1 MQNNQNKKNLVFTT
15 KIGKI
20 SLLFFLLITLIPI
33 IGIGYYLIDTNKKS
47 IQNLKSNGLEQNLR
61 LKKKIIDENFDN
73 YYKLLKSLST
83 SNKNTAILKYF
94 SDAFQNDS
102 LTLNEFIKS
111 NKWQKI
117 SDNYCSDL
125 GNFKDYFSLY
135 DILLLDMKG
144 NVLYSV
150 TKEDD
155 LGRNVITGKYKNT
168 RFAESYTKTIADGK
182 MHFTDFERYEPS
194 NNNISSFLS
203 DILLDKDGKKIGVIF
218 IQIASE
224 SITKLVTG
232 KIKTI
237 KNIDHFII
245 GKDLIMRTESL
256 LDSSKNALITKVENE
271 QTLLWKKEH
280 INNNLDDNPQ
290 ATIYTGRKGYEV
302 LGLHSN
308 FNILNKQF
316 ALITEI
322 STEELFSSIRNQ
334 QVVAISIIVLL
345 VIILFVII
353 AFLINS
359 LISPIIFIS
368 EWAEEIVNG
377 DIRNKHIQIKYSDEI
392 SLLTLNFQKV
402 VLSFIDH
409 SKFAQD
415 IAKGDF
421 SRNVDIRG
429 ENDILSIAL
438 NDMIQTFRSVVVQTE
453 KIAGGNYNF
462 KYNLLSKNDTL
473 GAALI
478 KMREKLN
485 NNRKQLAAE
494 DWQIKGSSILAK
506 RIRGDIEIESLSDII
521 ISFLCNYFDGHI
533 GSLYLKKSLF
543 SDNENNNFLI
553 YGKFAYSS
561 KQEVLNSFKI
571 NEGILGQ
578 VVYDKSRK
586 IINDLGDDDIGEV
599 GSFIISKKPKHLLV
613 QPIILNNEVIG
624 VIEIATIYSIDER
637 VLNFLERNIENIA
650 IQIKSASTRTK
661 LSKLLNETLLQ
672 SKELVAQQEEL
683 TVKNMKLA
691 IQKSNLQD
699 SEEELFSQREELK
712 STNSTF
718 VMRAFLEESNNDSV
732 LIIRSLPII
741 K

>member
-256 LDSSKNALITKVENE
+256 LDSSKNALITKVEFV
-271 QTLLWKKEH
+271 
-280 INNNLDDNPQ
+280 D
-290 ATIYTGRKGYEV
+290 
-302 LGLHSN
+302 
-308 FNILNKQF
+308 FN
-316 ALITEI
+316 
-322 STEELFSSIRNQ
+322 SS
-334 QVVAISIIVLL
+334 
-345 VIILFVII
+345 
-353 AFLINS
+353 
-359 LISPIIFIS
+359 
-368 EWAEEIVNG
+368 
-377 DIRNKHIQIKYSDEI
+377 
-392 SLLTLNFQKV
+392 
-402 VLSFIDH
+402 
-409 SKFAQD
+409 
-415 IAKGDF
+415 
-421 SRNVDIRG
+421 
-429 ENDILSIAL
+429 
-438 NDMIQTFRSVVVQTE
+438 
-453 KIAGGNYNF
+453 
-462 KYNLLSKNDTL
+462 
-473 GAALI
+473 
-478 KMREKLN
+478 
-485 NNRKQLAAE
+485 
-494 DWQIKGSSILAK
+494 
-506 RIRGDIEIESLSDII
+506 
-521 ISFLCNYFDGHI
+521 LC
-533 GSLYLKKSLF
+533 
-543 SDNENNNFLI
+543 ENNSSSESC
-553 YGKFAYSS
+553 KFD
-561 KQEVLNSFKI
+561 F
-571 NEGILGQ
+571 
-578 VVYDKSRK
+578 
-586 IINDLGDDDIGEV
+586 
-599 GSFIISKKPKHLLV
+599 
-613 QPIILNNEVIG
+613 
-624 VIEIATIYSIDER
+624 
-637 VLNFLERNIENIA
+637 
-650 IQIKSASTRTK
+650 
-661 LSKLLNETLLQ
+661 
-672 SKELVAQQEEL
+672 
-683 TVKNMKLA
+683 
-691 IQKSNLQD
+691 
-699 SEEELFSQREELK
+699 
-712 STNSTF
+712 
-718 VMRAFLEESNNDSV
+718 
-732 LIIRSLPII
+732 
-741 K
+741 